1 MTTFYPTYLRERFTN
16 RAHELAFLERVVE
29 DLRNGR
35 PRHVAIFGLRRIGKT
50 LLCQEQVLRLLAEGD
65 IIPIYLDMEDLCTA
79 PEPFAQRY
87 IGLTCFW
94 ALTKGVG
101 PVDSF
106 LTVERLLETQ
116 AAEVPVAVR
125 TAGAISRELGRDKP
139 DYSVLLKL
147 AFDFPDQLSQA
158 LGRPLMCFLDE
169 FPELSSLGNFPGA
182 GDPLKHFRASLQ
194 QQSQVSYV
202 ITGSAIA
209 VMERLIRDHESPLFL
224 QFRTLELQPFTP
236 EDTRELVEKLVGPLA
251 PAAQAAIHTY
261 TFGHPFYVTAL
272 AERLRELAPAG
283 PEAVHVQQV
292 QQAFLLE
299 TLSRQGQIYGYCRY
313 LYDISLQKARGYGLL
328 KALLQVLAEEEGL
341 PLSEVARR
349 LRRQASATREYL
361 RWLMEV
367 DLVTEE
373 DKLYYYRDPVLRFWV
388 AYTSRGV
395 EVDAFP
401 RREDLEGL
409 VADLAERFQRVSTQ
423 LGRAKESEVREL
435 LRRLAGQTVDGIHFG
450 QTGTVQIPDFT
461 RIEPYRSPDGRVEVD
476 ALAEACTEASAEAS
490 AEAPGRSNGERWVV
504 EVKWRQKR
512 VGQRE
517 LEQLMEW
524 AEQLQA
530 RPWCISQA
538 GFTPEAVAYAT
549 ERDML
554 ISNADDLAALER
566 VASPR

>member
-1 MTTFYPTYLRERFTN
+1 MPTFYPTYLRERFTN
-16 RAHELAFLERVVE
+16 RAHELAFLEGVAQ
-29 DLRNGR
+29 DLRRGE

-50 LLCQEQVLRLLAEGD
+50 LLCQEQVLRLLNEGD
-65 IIPIYLDMEDLCTA
+65 IIPVYLDMEELCTA

-94 ALTKGVG
+94 ALARGEG
-101 PVDSF
+101 PVDPY
-106 LTVERLLETQ
+106 LTVERLSDTEAVEIPQ
-116 AAEVPVAVR
+116 VAR
-125 TAGAISRELGRDKP
+125 TVGAVTRELGRSKP
-139 DYSVLLKL
+139 DYGVLLKL
-147 AFDFPDQLSQA
+147 ALSFPDQLAQA
-158 LGRPLMCFLDE
+158 LDRPLMCFLDE
-169 FPELSSLGNFPGA
+169 FPELSSLGNFPGL
-182 GDPLKHFRASLQ
+182 GDPLKHFRAALQ

-224 QFRTLELQPFTP
+224 QFRTLELRPFTR
-236 EDTRELVEKLVGPLA
+236 EDTRELVKKLVGPLN

-272 AERLRELAPAG
+272 AERLRELVPTAPAG
-283 PEAVHVQQV
+283 VDVPQV

-349 LRRQASATREYL
+349 LRRGASATREYL

-367 DLVTEE
+367 DLVIEE
-373 DKLYYYRDPVLRFWV
+373 DGRYYYRDPVLRFWV
-388 AYTSRGV
+388 AYTSRGI

-409 VADLAERFQRVSTQ
+409 VADLTERFQRVSTQ

-435 LRRLAGQTVDGIHFG
+435 LRKLAGQIVDGTYFG
-450 QTGTVQIPDFT
+450 QAGTVQIPDFT
-461 RIEPYRSPDGRVEVD
+461 RVEPYRSPDGQIEVD
-476 ALAEACTEASAEAS
+476 ALAED
-490 AEAPGRSNGERWVV
+490 GERWVV

-512 VGQRE
+512 VGRGE
-517 LEQLMEW
+517 LERLVDRATQLR
-524 AEQLQA
+524 A

-538 GFTPEAVAYAT
+538 GFTPEAVVYAA
-549 ERDML
+549 DHDVF
-554 ISNADDLAALER
+554 ISDASDLAALER
-566 VASPR
+566 VALEGS

>member
-1 MTTFYPTYLRERFTN
+1 MPTFYPHYLRERFTN
-16 RAHELAFLERVVE
+16 RAHELAFLEGVAE
-29 DLRNGR
+29 DLRRGQ

-50 LLCQEQVLRLLAEGD
+50 ILCQEQMLRLLVQGD
-65 IIPIYLDMEDLCTA
+65 IVPVYLNMEDLCTA
-79 PEPFAQRY
+79 PELFAQRY
-87 IGLTCFW
+87 VGLTCFW
-94 ALTKGVG
+94 ALARGEG
-101 PVDSF
+101 PVDSY
-106 LTVERLLETQ
+106 LTVERLLDTE
-116 AAEVPVAVR
+116 AVEVPLVAR
-125 TAGAISRELGRDKP
+125 TAGAVTRQLSHSKP
-139 DYSVLLKL
+139 DYGVLLKL
-147 AFDFPDQLSQA
+147 AFDFPDQLGQA
-158 LGRPLMCFLDE
+158 LGRRLMCFLDE
-169 FPELSSLGNFPGA
+169 FPELSSLGNFPGV

-194 QQSQVSYV
+194 QQSQASYV

-209 VMERLIRDHESPLFL
+209 VMERLIRGHESPLFL
-224 QFRTLELQPFTP
+224 QFRTLELRPFTR
-236 EDTRELVEKLVGPLA
+236 EDTRELVEKMVGPLA

-283 PEAVHVQQV
+283 SEEVDVRQV

-299 TLSRQGQIYGYCRY
+299 ALSRQGQIYSYCRY

-341 PLSEVARR
+341 PLSGVARR

-373 DKLYYYRDPVLRFWV
+373 DGHYYYRDPVLRFWV
-388 AYTSRGV
+388 AYTSRGI

-401 RREDLEGL
+401 RREDWEGL
-409 VADLAERFQRVSTQ
+409 VADLAERFQRASTQ

-435 LRRLAGQTVDGIHFG
+435 LRNLAGQTVDGALLG
-450 QTGTVQIPDFT
+450 QAGTLPIPDFT
-461 RIEPYRSPDGRVEVD
+461 RVEPYRSPDGRIEVD
-476 ALAEACTEASAEAS
+476 ALAEA
-490 AEAPGRSNGERWVV
+490 GQGDGERWVV

-512 VGQRE
+512 VGQGE
-517 LEQLMEW
+517 LEQLVER

-538 GFTPEAVAYAT
+538 GFTPEAEVYA
-549 ERDML
+549 
-554 ISNADDLAALER
+554 ADHGILVSDASDLTALER
-566 VASPR
+566 AT

>member
-1 MTTFYPTYLRERFTN
+1 MPTFYPSYLRERFTN
-16 RAHELAFLERVVE
+16 RAHELAFLEGVAE
-29 DLRNGR
+29 DLRRGQ

-50 LLCQEQVLRLLAEGD
+50 LLCQEQVLRLLVQGD
-65 IIPIYLDMEDLCTA
+65 IIPVYLDMEELCTA

-94 ALTKGVG
+94 ALAGGEG
-101 PVDSF
+101 PVDPY

-116 AAEVPVAVR
+116 ATEVPLVAR
-125 TAGAISRELGRDKP
+125 TVGAVARELGRSKP
-139 DYSVLLKL
+139 DYGVLLKL
-147 AFDFPDQLSQA
+147 AFDFPDQLGQT

-169 FPELSSLGNFPGA
+169 FPELSSLGNFPGV

-209 VMERLIRDHESPLFL
+209 WMERLIRDHESPLFL
-224 QFRTLELQPFTP
+224 QFRTLEIRPFTQ
-236 EDTRELVEKLVGPLA
+236 EDARELVEKLFGRLP
-251 PAAQAAIHTY
+251 PPAQAAVYTY

-283 PEAVHVQQV
+283 PEAVDVRQV

-299 TLSRQGQIYGYCRY
+299 ALSRQGQIYSYCRY

-367 DLVTEE
+367 DLVSEE
-373 DKLYYYRDPVLRFWV
+373 DGLYYYRDPVLRFWV
-388 AYTSRGV
+388 AYTSRGI

-435 LRRLAGQTVDGIHFG
+435 LRNMAGQTVDGALLG
-450 QTGTVQIPDFT
+450 QAGTLHIPDFT
-461 RIEPYRSPDGRVEVD
+461 RIEPYRSPDGRIEVD
-476 ALAEACTEASAEAS
+476 ALAED
-490 AEAPGRSNGERWVV
+490 GERWVV

-512 VGQRE
+512 VGRRE
-517 LEQLMEW
+517 LEQLMER

-538 GFTPEAVAYAT
+538 GFTPEATAYAAHHGI
-549 ERDML
+549 L
-554 ISNADDLAALER
+554 ISDASDLAFLEQ
-566 VASPR
+566 ASSLQ

>member
-1 MTTFYPTYLRERFTN
+1 MPTFYPHYLRERFTN
-16 RAHELAFLERVVE
+16 RAHELAFLEGVAE
-29 DLRNGR
+29 DLRRGQ

-50 LLCQEQVLRLLAEGD
+50 ILCQEQMLRLLVQGD
-65 IIPIYLDMEDLCTA
+65 IIPAYMNMEDLCTA
-79 PEPFAQRY
+79 PEIFAQRY

-94 ALTKGVG
+94 ALARGEG
-101 PVDSF
+101 PVDPY
-106 LTVERLLETQ
+106 LTVEQLLDTE
-116 AAEVPVAVR
+116 AVDVPLVAR
-125 TAGAISRELGRDKP
+125 TAGALTRQLSLSKP
-139 DYSVLLKL
+139 DYGVLLKL
-147 AFDFPDQLSQA
+147 AFDFPDQLGQA
-158 LGRPLMCFLDE
+158 LGRRLMCFLDE
-169 FPELSSLGNFPGA
+169 FPELSSLGNFPGV

-224 QFRTLELQPFTP
+224 QFRTLELRPFTR
-236 EDTRELVEKLVGPLA
+236 EDTRELVEKLVLSPVEVMVGPLS
-251 PAAQAAIHTY
+251 PAVQAAIHTY

-283 PEAVHVQQV
+283 SKEVDVQKV

-299 TLSRQGQIYGYCRY
+299 ALSRQGQIYGYCRY

-341 PLSEVARR
+341 PLSGVARR

-373 DKLYYYRDPVLRFWV
+373 DGRYYYRDPVLRFWV
-388 AYTSRGV
+388 AYTSRGI

-401 RREDLEGL
+401 RWKDLEGL

-435 LRRLAGQTVDGIHFG
+435 LRNLAGQTVDGALLG
-450 QTGTVQIPDFT
+450 QAGTLAIPDFT
-461 RIEPYRSPDGRVEVD
+461 RVEPYRSPDGRVEVD
-476 ALAEACTEASAEAS
+476 ALAE
-490 AEAPGRSNGERWVV
+490 PGQSDSERWVV

-517 LEQLMEW
+517 LEQLGER

-538 GFTPEAVAYAT
+538 GFTPAAEVYAA
-549 ERDML
+549 DHDIL
-554 ISNADDLAALER
+554 ISDASDLAALKR
-566 VASPR
+566 ATS

>member
-1 MTTFYPTYLRERFTN
+1 MPTFYPTYLRERFTN
-16 RAHELAFLERVVE
+16 RAHELALLEGVAE
-29 DLRNGR
+29 DLRRGR

-65 IIPIYLDMEDLCTA
+65 IIPVYLDMEGLCTA
-79 PEPFAQRY
+79 PELFAQRY

-94 ALTKGVG
+94 ALAGG
-101 PVDSF
+101 ERPVDPY

-116 AAEVPVAVR
+116 AAEVSLVAR
-125 TAGAISRELGRDKP
+125 TAGALSRELGRSKP
-139 DYSVLLKL
+139 DYGVLLKL
-147 AFDFPDQLSQA
+147 AFDFPDQLAGA
-158 LGRPLMCFLDE
+158 LGRSLMCFLDE
-169 FPELSSLGNFPGA
+169 FPELSSLGNFPGV

-209 VMERLIRDHESPLFL
+209 VMERLVRDHESPLFL
-224 QFRTLELQPFTP
+224 QFRTLELRPFTR
-236 EDTRELVEKLVGPLA
+236 EDTRELVQKLVGRLP
-251 PAAQAAIHTY
+251 PPAQAAIYTY

-272 AERLRELAPAG
+272 AERLRELAPTG
-283 PEAVHVQQV
+283 PEAVDVQQV
-292 QQAFLLE
+292 QRAFLLE
-299 TLSRQGQIYGYCRY
+299 ALSHQGQIYGYCRY

-328 KALLQVLAEEEGL
+328 KALLQVLAEKEGL

-373 DKLYYYRDPVLRFWV
+373 DGRYYYRDPVLRFWV
-388 AYTSRGV
+388 AYTSRGI

-401 RREDLEGL
+401 RWEDLEGL

-435 LRRLAGQTVDGIHFG
+435 LRNLAGRTVDGALLG
-450 QTGTVQIPDFT
+450 QTGTVDIPDFT
-461 RIEPYRSPDGRVEVD
+461 RIEPYRSPDGRIEVD
-476 ALAEACTEASAEAS
+476 ALAED
-490 AEAPGRSNGERWVV
+490 GERWVV
-504 EVKWRQKR
+504 EIKWRQKR
-512 VGQRE
+512 VGRGE
-517 LEQLMEW
+517 LEQLMER

-538 GFTPEAVAYAT
+538 GFTPEAAAYAA
-549 ERDML
+549 EHDIL
-554 ISNADDLAALER
+554 ISDVGDLAALGR
-566 VASPR
+566 GAS